1 MFKAKERDVV
11 LHPWMPKNKGRKP
24 AKETKRPPLEIP
36 QTRGFASMES
46 EKQREISRK
55 GGQASHRNRDRQQSS
70 GHKNEGTDRKED

>member
-1 MFKAKERDVV
+1 
-11 LHPWMPKNKGRKP
+11 
-24 AKETKRPPLEIP
+24 
-36 QTRGFASMES
+36 MES